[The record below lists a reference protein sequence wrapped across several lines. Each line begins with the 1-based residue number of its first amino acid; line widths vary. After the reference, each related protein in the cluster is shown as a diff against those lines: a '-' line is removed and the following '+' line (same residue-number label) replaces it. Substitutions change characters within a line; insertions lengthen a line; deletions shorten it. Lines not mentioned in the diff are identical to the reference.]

1 MRILLA
7 LTYYRPHTSG
17 LTLYAERMARALV
30 ERGHEV
36 TVLTSRY
43 EPLLAAEEV
52 CHGVRIV
59 RAPVLARIGKGVL
72 MPTIGWLA
80 TREVRRHDAVL
91 LHLPQ
96 LDAAGIALRGRLFG
110 KPTAIIYHC
119 DLRLPDGRANR
130 VVERV
135 VEIANHVA
143 AFLVQ
148 HIVAYTEDFAASS
161 PLLRRFARKVKIAL
175 PPIPYL
181 QADSGAS
188 RLPSL
193 DEADA
198 PVLGMATRFA
208 SEKGV
213 EVLLAALPELFARHP
228 RLQVWFAG
236 QVDDVWGEE
245 SLRRRLLPEIA
256 RLEAQGS
263 WRFLGVL
270 SPAEMGEFYD
280 RLSVLVVPSLNSTE
294 TFGLVQIEAM
304 MHGVPVVA
312 SDLPGVRQP
321 VSMTGLGRV
330 VPVGDAKALAEAVSG
345 QLEDPHAARLA
356 PDDLIERFSPQRNA
370 EFFERLVGV
379 G

>member
-1 MRILLA
+1 MRFLVA

-43 EPLLAAEEV
+43 ESFLAAEEM

-96 LDAAGIALRGRLFG
+96 LDAAGIALRGRLLG

-119 DLRLPDGRANR
+119 DLQLPVGRLNR
-130 VVERV
+130 IVDLG
-135 VEIANHVA
+135 VEIADHAA
-143 AFLVQ
+143 AFLAHHV
-148 HIVAYTEDFAASS
+148 VAYTDDFAASS
-161 PLLRRFARKVKIAL
+161 PLLRRFARKVKITL

-181 QADSGAS
+181 PAGSDAS
-188 RLPSL
+188 RLPPL
-193 DEADA
+193 DATDG

-213 EVLLAALPELFARHP
+213 EILLAALPDLFARHP
-228 RLQVWFAG
+228 LLQVWFAG
-236 QVDDVWGEE
+236 QVDDVWGEDG
-245 SLRRRLLPEIA
+245 LRQRLLPEIA
-256 RLEAQGS
+256 RLEAQGR

-280 RLSVLVVPSLNSTE
+280 RLSVLAVPSLNSTE

-321 VSMTGLGRV
+321 VSMTALGQV
-330 VPVGDAKALAEAVSG
+330 VPVGNAKALADAVSG
-345 QLEDPHAARLA
+345 QLEHPRTARLTQNE
-356 PDDLIERFSPQRNA
+356 LIEQFSPQRNA
-370 EFFERLVGV
+370 EFFERLVGAS
-379 G
+379 